1 MVQYVVFIG
10 SVVLCTF
17 ASFGDNK
24 NLLTNPGFETVKD
37 GKIDSWV
44 VAAFSEGGKGD
55 LQPSEE
61 KPHSGKR
68 CAHITGNA
76 EWATFVSKQVP
87 IKAGKTY
94 ELKGFLRTAKG
105 QAYIKIDYFKGDKY
119 IGMTMTEASDARDW
133 TEQTVTSELSN
144 YPEATHIT
152 ATLVGAG
159 GEFEAWFDDLSV
171 VEK

>member
-1 MVQYVVFIG
+1 
-10 SVVLCTF
+10 
-17 ASFGDNK
+17 
-24 NLLTNPGFETVKD
+24 E
-37 GKIDSWV
+37 
-44 VAAFSEGGKGD
+44 
-55 LQPSEE
+55 PSGE

-76 EWATFVSKQVP
+76 EWATFVSKQIP

-105 QAYIKIDYFKGDKY
+105 QAYIKLDYFKGDKY
-119 IGMTMTEASDARDW
+119 IGMPMTEASDARDW
-133 TEQTVTSELSN
+133 TEQTVASELSN

-159 GEFEAWFDDLSV
+159 EFEAWFDDLSV